1 MNKKNL
7 TLSIALAGFLTQGI
21 FANDS
26 KREVEGFD
34 LDSIE
39 YIEEE
44 EVIDLG
50 FDTADYLPDGFDP
63 YAFYF
68 DIHSIAFIEESD
80 LEDISVNKRIP
91 KGFDAYA
98 DPIGIEGINYMDP
111 NDEIIVDFNTKRFL
125 PKGFDPFKR
134 K

>member
-7 TLSIALAGFLTQGI
+7 ILPIALGGLLIQGV

-26 KREVEGFD
+26 KKEVEEFD
-34 LDSIE
+34 PNSIE

-44 EVIDLG
+44 EVIELG
-50 FDTADYLPDGFDP
+50 FDTADYLPEGFDP

-68 DIHSIAFIEESD
+68 DVHSVIYIEESD
-80 LEDISVNKRIP
+80 LNDIRIKNRLP
-91 KGFDAYA
+91 KNFNAYA

-111 NDEIIVDFNTKRFL
+111 NDEIILDFNTKKYL
-125 PKGFDPFKR
+125 PKGFDPYKR